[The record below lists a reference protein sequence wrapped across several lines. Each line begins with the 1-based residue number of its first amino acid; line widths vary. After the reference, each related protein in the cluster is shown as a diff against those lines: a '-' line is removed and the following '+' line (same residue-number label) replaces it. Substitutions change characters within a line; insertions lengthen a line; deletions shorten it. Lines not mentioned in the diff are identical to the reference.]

1 MTPECKGSF
10 LSPDADYT
18 NDYQSM
24 IKMKTSITALLTLA
38 LFQTVTIGFAQDND
52 KDNVEPPASAHE
64 CLIEPAAEIALSS
77 PVSGIIS
84 SIKVDRGNRVKRGQ
98 TLVRLQATAEL
109 AAIELAKAKLEFG
122 ERKVVRTK
130 ELFRENFTSEYSVD
144 EAVTEAKL
152 AQVELEQAKTILSQK
167 TLRSPINGLVVERLA
182 QTGEFVSDHE
192 ILKLAQL
199 NPLHVEV
206 VLPVELVGTLKRG
219 MRATVYPQKP
229 IGGAYDAEV
238 LTVDHV
244 LDAAS
249 GTFGVRLSL
258 PNPKNK
264 LPAGLRCLVD
274 FIRS

>member
-1 MTPECKGSF
+1 
-10 LSPDADYT
+10 
-18 NDYQSM
+18 
-24 IKMKTSITALLTLA
+24 MKKSLTAFLTLVLA
-38 LFQTVTIGFAQDND
+38 LACEVGIADDNS
-52 KDNVEPPASAHE
+52 KAEVVPPDSAHE
-64 CLIEPAAEIALSS
+64 CLIEPAAEVALSS

-122 ERKVVRTK
+122 ERKVVRTQ

-152 AQVELEQAKTILSQK
+152 AEVELEQAQTILSQK

-182 QTGEFVSDHE
+182 QAGEFVSDHE

-206 VLPVELVGTLKRG
+206 VLPVELVGTVKRG
-219 MRATVYPQKP
+219 MKAKVFPQKP
-229 IGGAYDAEV
+229 IGGDYDAEV

-249 GTFGVRLSL
+249 GTFGVRLAL